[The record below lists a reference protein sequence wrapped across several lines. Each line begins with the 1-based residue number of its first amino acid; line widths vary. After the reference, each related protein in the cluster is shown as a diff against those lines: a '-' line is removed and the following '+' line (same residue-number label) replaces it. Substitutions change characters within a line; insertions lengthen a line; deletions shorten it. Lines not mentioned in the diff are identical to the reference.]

1 MKYSGKFITIEGIDG
16 SGKSTLAQNLV
27 QKLQEHGIPVLLTK
41 EPGGSQLGQQLRN
54 ILKTQ
59 SDPTCSKAE
68 YLLFAADRAQHY
80 IQIILPALEQGKVVI
95 SDRWADSSVA
105 YQGYGRGLDVSM
117 IKSINAWATN
127 NIDPDAI
134 LYVNID
140 VQTAL
145 ARIAKRCEELS
156 TSTWTIENEKI
167 DFWNK
172 VIHGYEELYAQRS
185 NVTVID
191 GNQSQ
196 ADMLK
201 HTLEALKLLRNR
213 S

>member
-27 QKLQEHGIPVLLTK
+27 QNLQKHVDSVLLTK

-59 SDPTCSKAE
+59 SDPTCGKAE
-68 YLLFAADRAQHY
+68 YLLYAADRAQHY

-105 YQGYGRGLDVSM
+105 YQGYGRGLDISV
-117 IKSINAWATN
+117 IKSINSWTTN
-127 NIDPDAI
+127 NIQPDAV
-134 LYVNID
+134 LYVKID
-140 VQTAL
+140 AQTAL

-191 GNQSQ
+191 GSLSQ

-201 HTLEALKLLRNR
+201 TSLNGLNFW
-213 S
+213 

>member
-1 MKYSGKFITIEGIDG
+1 MECKGKFVTIEGIDG
-16 SGKSTLAQNLV
+16 SGKSTLANNLV
-27 QKLQEHGIPVLLTK
+27 QKLQERGIPVLLTK

-105 YQGYGRGLDVSM
+105 YQGYGRGLDIEM

-127 NIDPDAI
+127 NIHPDLV

-140 VQTAL
+140 AKTAL
-145 ARIAKRCEELS
+145 ERVAKRCEKS
-156 TSTWTIENEKI
+156 SATTWTIENEKI

-172 VIHGYEELYAQRS
+172 VIHGYEKLYFNRRD
-185 NVTVID
+185 VKFID
-191 GNQSQ
+191 GKLGQE
-196 ADMLK
+196 DMLQYA
-201 HTLEALKLLRNR
+201 LEVLELWKK
-213 S
+213 